1 MKPQFH
7 KVPLLAH
14 SSYVVRHEIKRQQTE
29 SNWHYHP
36 EMELVYVIK
45 GSGSR
50 YIGNNISNFQAG
62 EIILLGENIPH
73 IWRYNKEANLQGRA
87 LDAESLSLHFHQECL
102 GKDLLNLQEAYLL
115 PRLFEKAKSGLLVQ
129 GAAREEVARLMRS
142 TLEATNLERIILLLR
157 ILKILAETNEVKP
170 ISIAHNLPPKSS
182 EYDKIRLNEICAYTL
197 SNYKNDITLDEI
209 SAISHLS
216 TTSFCRYF
224 KSMTRKTY
232 YNFLNEIR
240 VSQACK
246 LLIEDKVPT
255 NIICFECGFNNISNF
270 YRHFKKV
277 TGITPFEYKKK
288 YLSC

>member
-1 MKPQFH
+1 M
-7 KVPLLAH
+7 
-14 SSYVVRHEIKRQQTE
+14 
-29 SNWHYHP
+29 
-36 EMELVYVIK
+36 K

-50 YIGNNISNFQAG
+50 YIGNNISSFSAG
-62 EIILLGENIPH
+62 EVVLLGENIPH
-73 IWRYNKEANLQGRA
+73 IWRYNKEATIKGKV
-87 LDAESLSLHFHQECL
+87 LDAESLSLHFDPECL

-115 PRLFEKAKSGLLVQ
+115 PRLFEKAKSGLVLHGQ
-129 GAAREEVARLMRS
+129 ARKQVATLMQQAI
-142 TLEATNLERIILLLR
+142 EATNLERIIILLS
-157 ILKILAETNEVKP
+157 ILKTIAETPDITP
-170 ISIAHNLPPKSS
+170 ISITHNLPPTSN
-182 EYDKIRLNEICAYTL
+182 EYDKLRLNEICNYTL
-197 SNYKNDITLDEI
+197 TNYKNDITLEEI

-246 LLIEDKVPT
+246 LLVEDKFPT

-270 YRHFKKV
+270 YRHFKKI